1 MKTIEMKI
9 NNYIDINK
17 KSWNKR
23 TEWHVKSDFYN
34 IEGFKKGETSLKDIE
49 LDLLGNIKG
58 KSLLHLQCHFGQDT
72 LSLER
77 MGAITT
83 GIDLSDNAIDEAK
96 KLTNELNLKS
106 EFICSDVYK
115 LAEVLDKQY
124 DIVFTTYGTIGWL
137 PDIDKWAKIV
147 SRYLKPGGKLIFA
160 EFHPFIWMYDN
171 DLEEIEYSYFNSEP
185 ILETESGSYA
195 NKNAETKL
203 DYVSWNHGVAQVL
216 NSLIK
221 NDLEILDFQEY
232 AYSPYDIF
240 KNMKEMENGKYIVKK
255 FGNKVPL
262 VYSIMAI
269 KKKLPTC

>member
-203 DYVSWNHGVAQVL
+203 DYVSWNHGVAEVL

-240 KNMKEMENGKYIVKK
+240 KNMTEMGKGKYIVKK

>member
-1 MKTIEMKI
+1 MGSK
-9 NNYIDINK
+9 NYIEVNK

-23 TEWHVKSDFYN
+23 TEWHLESDFYQL
-34 IEGFKKGETSLKDIE
+34 EAFKKGKTSLQNIE
-49 LDLLGNIKG
+49 LKLLGNIKN

-83 GIDLSDNAIDEAK
+83 GIDLSDKAIKEANI
-96 KLTNELNLKS
+96 LTKELDLNS
-106 EFICSDVYK
+106 CFICTDIYK
-115 LAEVLDKQY
+115 LPDLLEEQF

-147 SRYLKPGGKLIFA
+147 SKYLKPGGKFIFA

-171 DLEEIEYSYFNSEP
+171 DLKNVEFSYFNSEP

-195 NKNAETKL
+195 KKDEETKL
-203 DYVSWNHGVAQVL
+203 DYVSWNHGLAEVT

-221 NDLEILDFQEY
+221 NGLSIIDIQEY
-232 AYSPYDIF
+232 NYSPYNIF
-240 KNMKEMENGKYIVKK
+240 KDMDELEKGKFTVKK

-262 VYSIMAI
+262 TYSIVAT
-269 KKKLPTC
+269 K